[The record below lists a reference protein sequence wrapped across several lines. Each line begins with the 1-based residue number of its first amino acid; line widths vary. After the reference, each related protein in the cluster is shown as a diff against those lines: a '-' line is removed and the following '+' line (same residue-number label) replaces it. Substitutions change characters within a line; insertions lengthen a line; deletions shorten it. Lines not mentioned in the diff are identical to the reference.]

1 MEPKMRARNGIAPDC
16 PREAQATGTEAVSLA
31 TINTC
36 FGAAHM
42 QAGESFSTPVPSEES
57 PACGLSIRALNV
69 LKLLAAEMT
78 GEDPPRNWLPSR
90 CFLKEVTFERLS
102 RARNCGPL
110 TAEEIIRW
118 AEACGVIIARPSWA
132 GKSLSETWRYLEAR
146 FAAGEPV
153 QAAVVEALDR
163 SVRRK
168 STKIPVSMQRVL
180 LKLLEEG
187 DAGSRCG

>member
-1 MEPKMRARNGIAPDC
+1 MIAHDGVASVCPDDTRLAREETI
-16 PREAQATGTEAVSLA
+16 SLA

-36 FGAAHM
+36 FGTIDA
-42 QAGESFSTPVPSEES
+42 QVGESVRSQAVAEPPG
-57 PACGLSIRALNV
+57 PCQLSVRALNV

-78 GEDPPRNWLPSR
+78 GEDPRKDWLPSNS
-90 CFLKEVTFERLS
+90 FLREVTFERLA

-110 TAEEIIRW
+110 TAAEIIRW
-118 AEACGVIIARPSWA
+118 AGSHGVTIARPSWA
-132 GKSLSETWRYLEAR
+132 GRSFSEMWRCLEAR

-168 STKIPVSMQRVL
+168 STRIPIAAQRML
-180 LKLLEEG
+180 LKLLEVGEEG
-187 DAGSRCG
+187 VRRG

>member
-1 MEPKMRARNGIAPDC
+1 MNVRSGVAPTYLDE
-16 PREAQATGTEAVSLA
+16 RQATRDEVVSLA

-36 FGAAHM
+36 FGAIGAR
-42 QAGESFSTPVPSEES
+42 ADRDTDS
-57 PACGLSIRALNV
+57 PDRVKDPPPCELSVRALNV

-78 GEDPPRNWLPSR
+78 GEDPPQKDWLPSNS
-90 CFLKEVTFERLS
+90 FLREVTFEQLA

-110 TAEEIIRW
+110 TSREIIRW
-118 AEACGVIIARPSWA
+118 AESRGVTIAPPSWA
-132 GKSLSETWRYLEAR
+132 GKSFSEMWRYLEAR

-153 QAAVVEALDR
+153 QAVLVEALAR

-168 STKIPVSMQRVL
+168 STRIPIAVQRIL

-187 DAGSRCG
+187 NKGSRRS

>member
-1 MEPKMRARNGIAPDC
+1 MTASIGVAPAR
-16 PREAQATGTEAVSLA
+16 PRETQAAGEETVSLA

-36 FGAAHM
+36 FGALHARAAES
-42 QAGESFSTPVPSEES
+42 AGDVVRVEEPPASE
-57 PACGLSIRALNV
+57 LSVRALNV

-78 GEDPPRNWLPSR
+78 GDDPPRNWLPPDR
-90 CFLKEVTFERLS
+90 FLKEVTFERLS

-118 AEACGVIIARPSWA
+118 ARSRGVTIARPSWA
-132 GKSLSETWRYLEAR
+132 GKSFSEMWRYLEAR

-153 QAAVVEALDR
+153 QAAIVEALDR

-168 STKIPVSMQRVL
+168 STRIPVGAQRML

-187 DAGSRCG
+187 GEGSRCR

>member
-1 MEPKMRARNGIAPDC
+1 MSACNSIAPACARDAHAGT
-16 PREAQATGTEAVSLA
+16 RETVSLA

-36 FGAAHM
+36 FGTM
-42 QAGESFSTPVPSEES
+42 QTQARDRTTELIDDPSPGE
-57 PACGLSIRALNV
+57 LSIRALNV

-78 GEDPPRNWLPSR
+78 GEDPPQNWLPPN

-110 TAEEIIRW
+110 TAEEIMRW
-118 AEACGVIIARPSWA
+118 AESRGVTITRPSWS
-132 GKSLSETWRYLEAR
+132 GKSVSEMWRYLEAR

-168 STKIPVSMQRVL
+168 STKIPVGVQRML
-180 LKLLEEG
+180 LRLLA
-187 DAGSRCG
+187 DQS

>member
-1 MEPKMRARNGIAPDC
+1 MSARSSIAPVC
-16 PREAQATGTEAVSLA
+16 PREAQASVEETISLT

-36 FGAAHM
+36 FGATQT
-42 QAGESFSTPVPSEES
+42 QAGDGTRDAPRVDDP
-57 PACGLSIRALNV
+57 PPCALSIRALNV

-78 GEDPPRNWLPSR
+78 GEDPPQDWLPPS

-110 TAEEIIRW
+110 TAEEIMRW
-118 AEACGVIIARPSWA
+118 ARSRGVTIARPSWA
-132 GKSLSETWRYLEAR
+132 GKSFSEMWRYLETR

-168 STKIPVSMQRVL
+168 STKIPVGVQRML
-180 LKLLEEG
+180 LKLLAEQ
-187 DAGSRCG
+187 S

>member
-1 MEPKMRARNGIAPDC
+1 MRAHNGIAPDC
-16 PREAQATGTEAVSLA
+16 PGETPATADEVVSLA

-36 FGAAHM
+36 FGAIHI
-42 QAGESFSTPVPSEES
+42 QADENSGTPAQSEAA

-78 GEDPPRNWLPSR
+78 GEDPPRDWLPAND
-90 CFLKEVTFERLS
+90 FLKQVTFERLS

-110 TAEEIIRW
+110 TAEEIVLW
-118 AEACGVIIARPSWA
+118 AGSRGVTIARPSWA
-132 GKSLSETWRYLEAR
+132 GKSFSEMWRYLEAR

-153 QAAVVEALDR
+153 QAAIVEALDR

-168 STKIPVSMQRVL
+168 STKIPVSVQQVL

-187 DAGSRCG
+187 GGSRCS

>member
-1 MEPKMRARNGIAPDC
+1 MTATIGVASAR
-16 PREAQATGTEAVSLA
+16 PRETQAAGEEAVSLA

-36 FGAAHM
+36 FGALHARAAES
-42 QAGESFSTPVPSEES
+42 AGDMVRVEEPPASE
-57 PACGLSIRALNV
+57 LSVRALNV

-78 GEDPPRNWLPSR
+78 GDDPPRKDWLPPD

-118 AEACGVIIARPSWA
+118 ARSRGVRIARPSWA
-132 GKSLSETWRYLEAR
+132 GKSFSEMWRYLEAR

-153 QAAVVEALDR
+153 QAAIVEALDR

-168 STKIPVSMQRVL
+168 STRIPVGAQRML
-180 LKLLEEG
+180 LKLLESGGE
-187 DAGSRCG
+187 GSRRR